1 MLNSDFKIIINMKK
15 ILSITLLSALLWSS
29 CIKDLTKLNVD
40 PKNPNVVPS
49 YTLFSNAEK
58 QFTDLVATTDVNI
71 NIFRLL
77 AQHWTE
83 TTYTDESNY
92 DISSRDIPVFW
103 WNPFYRD
110 VLNNLERA
118 KILIATDV
126 TDAGQQKN
134 EIAMADILQVYSYYY
149 LVTTFGNV
157 PYSEALN
164 IEVTQ
169 PKYDD
174 AATIYADLLTRLDA
188 DLAALDDAANGFG
201 SSDLIYGGDVASWK
215 KFANSLKVKMG
226 ILIADSDPATAKTT
240 IESAAPNAFTSNDDN
255 AVFQY
260 LSAPPNTNPAYTD
273 QIQSGRGDFVVTSVL
288 VDTMKK
294 FNDPRMAAYFS
305 TDANGDYT
313 GGEYGAGNSFATFSK
328 PTGYDGGP
336 GVFQI
341 DFPGVILSYAEVEF
355 YLAEAAARGYNVGG
369 TAEEHYN
376 AAITASIEQWGGTAE
391 EAATYLAQP
400 AVAYAT
406 APGDWK
412 HKIGIQ
418 EWIAFYNQGYEAW
431 TTWRRL
437 DVPELLAP
445 PEAIT
450 DIPVRLTYPS
460 LEQNLNKTNVLSA
473 SAALGPLGDDVT
485 TKLWFDKY

>member
-1 MLNSDFKIIINMKK
+1 MKK
-15 ILSITLLSALLWSS
+15 ILSIAISSVLLWS
-29 CIKDLTKLNVD
+29 CTKDLTDRNVD
-40 PKNPNVVPS
+40 PKNPDVVPS
-49 YTLFSNAEK
+49 YTLFSNAQK
-58 QFTDLVATTDVNI
+58 QLADLLTTTDVNT

-92 DISSRDIPVFW
+92 DLNSRDIPVQWF
-103 WNPFYRD
+103 NGIYRD
-110 VLNNLERA
+110 ALYNLERA
-118 KILIATDV
+118 KTLMATDV
-126 TDAGQQKN
+126 TDPGQQKN

-149 LVTTFGNV
+149 LVTVFGDI

-169 PKYDD
+169 PTYDD
-174 AATIYADLLTRLDA
+174 AATVYASLLQRLDA
-188 DLAALDDAANGFG
+188 DIAALDDAAGSFG
-201 SSDLIYGGDVASWK
+201 SSDLLYGGDVASWK
-215 KFANSLKVKMG
+215 KFANSLKLKMG
-226 ILIADSDPATAKTT
+226 ILLADSDAATAKTA
-240 IESAAPNAFTSNDDN
+240 IESAAPNVFTSNADN
-255 AVFQY
+255 AVLQY

-273 QIQSGRGDFVVTSVL
+273 QIQSQRGDFVVTSVL

-305 TDANGDYT
+305 KDANGNYT
-313 GGEYGAGNSFATFSK
+313 GGKYGAGNSFATFSK

-336 GVFQI
+336 GVFQV

-355 YLAEAAARGYNVGG
+355 YLAEAAERGYSVSLS
-369 TAEEHYN
+369 AEEYYN
-376 AAITASIEQWGGTAE
+376 RAITASIEEWGGSAE
-391 EAATYLAQP
+391 GAVNYLSQP
-400 AVAYAT
+400 GVSYAT
-406 APGDWK
+406 AAGDWK
-412 HKIGIQ
+412 HKIGMQ
-418 EWIAFYNQGYEAW
+418 EWLGFYNRGYEAW

-437 DVPELLAP
+437 DVPHLLAP

-460 LEQNLNKTNVLSA
+460 FEQNLNKANVNSA
-473 SAALGPLGDDVT
+473 SAAIGGDDVT

>member
-1 MLNSDFKIIINMKK
+1 MKK
-15 ILSITLLSALLWSS
+15 ILSIAIASVLFWS
-29 CIKDLTKLNVD
+29 CTKNLTDKNVD
-40 PKNPNVVPS
+40 PKNPDIVPS
-49 YTLFSNAEK
+49 YTLFSYAEK
-58 QFTDLVATTDVNI
+58 QMADLLTTTDVNT

-92 DISSRDIPVFW
+92 DINSRDIPVQWF
-103 WNPFYRD
+103 NGFYRD
-110 VLNNLERA
+110 VLYNLERA
-118 KILIATDV
+118 KTLVPIDV
-126 TDAGQQKN
+126 VDPGEQKN
-134 EIAMADILQVYSYYY
+134 DIAMADILQVYTYYY
-149 LVTTFGNV
+149 LVTTFGNI

-164 IEVTQ
+164 IDQIQ

-174 AATIYADLLTRLDA
+174 AATVYADLLTRLDA
-188 DLAALDDAANGFG
+188 DISALDDGASSFSVTGGA
-201 SSDLIYGGDVASWK
+201 SDLLYGGDITSWK
-215 KFANSLKVKMG
+215 KFGNSLKVKMG

-240 IESAAPNAFTSNDDN
+240 IESAAPNAFTSNADN
-255 AVFQY
+255 AVLQY

-273 QIQSGRGDFVVTSVL
+273 QIQSGRFDFVVTSVL

-294 FNDPRMAAYFS
+294 FNDPRMPAYF
-305 TDANGDYT
+305 TLGPNGDYV
-313 GGEYGAGNSFATFSK
+313 GGEYGAGGSFSSFSN

-341 DFPGVILSYAEVEF
+341 NFPGLILSYAEVEF
-355 YLAEAAARGYNVGG
+355 YLAEAAARGWNVGG

-376 AAITASIEQWGGTAE
+376 AAITASVEQWGGTGE
-391 EAATYLAQP
+391 QAATYLAQP

-406 APGDWK
+406 GAGDWK

-418 EWIAFYNQGYEAW
+418 EWLAFYNQGYEAW

-437 DVPELLAP
+437 DVPELQAP
-445 PEAIT
+445 PEALT

-460 LEQNLNKTNVLSA
+460 LEQNLNKTNVNAA